1 MKKFLSIMSRKT
13 KIKCVGIIALAFAS
27 SLLASIW
34 PVRLAE
40 LYTNISDGTIN
51 TLAKGALAVATF
63 GLIYLSAECVTIFR
77 RVMLDCVM

>member
-40 LYTNISDGTIN
+40 LYTYT
-51 TLAKGALAVATF
+51 
-63 GLIYLSAECVTIFR
+63 C
-77 RVMLDCVM
+77 